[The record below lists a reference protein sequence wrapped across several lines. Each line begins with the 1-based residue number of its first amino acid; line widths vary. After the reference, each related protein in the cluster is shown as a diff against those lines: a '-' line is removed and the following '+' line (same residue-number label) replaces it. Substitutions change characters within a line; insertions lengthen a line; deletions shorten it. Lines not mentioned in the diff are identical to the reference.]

1 MQASHIIFLQ
11 MLMSLFYIA
20 NSWDDVKGPNNESL
34 QIGHVFL
41 TYQNQGN
48 KEVTTYHVD
57 DQNCIPPQEVKAAMH
72 LLLRL
77 QLYEGTN
84 NHLLHKIVS
93 HPGVNLMNQT
103 HTNKH
108 VVGAFINM
116 LNLNLTFNDFTYHQ
130 SPPTSM
136 DLRFKDKCE
145 KLLTHNNKIIVHYV
159 RSTNV
164 ALFDRLFKKGITTQ
178 ADLAAIMSSREN
190 LSR

>member
-1 MQASHIIFLQ
+1 

-34 QIGHVFL
+34 QIGHVSL
-41 TYQNQGN
+41 TNQNQGN

-57 DQNCIPPQEVKAAMH
+57 DQNCIPPREVKAAMH

-77 QLYEGTN
+77 QFCEGTN
-84 NHLLHKIVS
+84 NHLLHEIVS
-93 HPGVNLMNQT
+93 HPGVNLTNQCL
-103 HTNKH
+103 TNKH